1 LPSPSEIPVK
11 LRAAQAL
18 FFLNAAIWLVFG
30 FVTVGRMAGRDP
42 AQAMTTWVVA
52 ILMVGNAGAM
62 LISGWG
68 LGRHRKWF
76 YYLAIA
82 VLVVNIILTL
92 TDQFGPLDLATL
104 IIDLVA
110 FGLLMASWHHY
121 LGHPVEAGR

>member
-1 LPSPSEIPVK
+1 
-11 LRAAQAL
+11 L

-30 FVTVGRMAGRDP
+30 IVTVGRMAGRDP
-42 AQAMTTWVVA
+42 AQAMTTWVVV

-121 LGHPVEAGR
+121 LGHPAEAGR